1 MTSMIT
7 HTKAN
12 VIGACVTA
20 SGDLWL
26 ITGVQREIRSLLSR
40 ALELHTA
47 ERALLHPARA
57 LVWIN

>member
-1 MTSMIT
+1 MIT

-26 ITGVQREIRSLLSR
+26 TGVQREIRSLLSR
-40 ALELHTA
+40 ALELHCGT
-47 ERALLHPARA
+47 RASSPCTRTCLD
-57 LVWIN
+57 

>member
-1 MTSMIT
+1 MIT

-26 ITGVQREIRSLLSR
+26 TGVQREIRSLLSR
-40 ALELHTA
+40 ALQLHTA